1 MPGFFARRRARGH
14 SPHVSKECG
23 SRADADLVIDLH
35 CDREAVAHLYTTPG
49 AAAPVTFELRDVS
62 HELAARHPG
71 DRRQCEGAARGRPA
85 RAPSRFGAGTTP
97 SAAHRCLSWPVTA
110 RHKEKVPVPLESS

>member
-1 MPGFFARRRARGH
+1 MAARRQSLCAAMPGFFARRRARGH

-49 AAAPVTFELRDVS
+49 APAAVTFELRDVS

-71 DRRQCEGAARGRPA
+71 DRRQCEGAARATCSCPEPLRRRHDAVRRASLLVVASHRP
-85 RAPSRFGAGTTP
+85 S
-97 SAAHRCLSWPVTA
+97 
-110 RHKEKVPVPLESS
+110 